1 MISEG
6 VEIIVENITYIDVYV
21 TNKRKQFCNWIQFEI
36 VNVIN

>member
-21 TNKRKQFCNWIQFEI
+21 TNKRKQFYNWIQFEI

>member
-6 VEIIVENITYIDVYV
+6 VEIIVENITYIYVYV
-21 TNKRKQFCNWIQFEI
+21 TNKRKQFYNWIQFEI